1 MAQNKLLVA
10 DTLYFEGGDRWL
22 SSCLGMNN
30 QAVIPVFGSTPEKFR
45 SSFYLEQHIE
55 LIRELIMRMDVPV
68 TLTLLEDV
76 LCARF

>member
-30 QAVIPVFGSTPEKFR
+30 QAVIPV
-45 SSFYLEQHIE
+45 LV
-55 LIRELIMRMDVPV
+55 VP
-68 TLTLLEDV
+68 LKNSV
-76 LCARF
+76 LHFI

>member
-30 QAVIPVFGSTPEKFR
+30 QAVMASFGPYPLKNS
-45 SSFYLEQHIE
+45 
-55 LIRELIMRMDVPV
+55 
-68 TLTLLEDV
+68 V
-76 LCARF
+76 LHFI